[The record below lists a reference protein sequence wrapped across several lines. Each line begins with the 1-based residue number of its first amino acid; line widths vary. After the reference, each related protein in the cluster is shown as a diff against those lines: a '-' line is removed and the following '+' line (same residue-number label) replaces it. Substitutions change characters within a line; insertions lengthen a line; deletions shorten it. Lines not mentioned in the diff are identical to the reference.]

1 VARMIVRVRGP
12 VKRELRKLRQ
22 KTTDKGLAARCQIVL
37 LWGEG
42 KTWFD
47 VAEAVGCS
55 LSWVGRVI
63 RRFRDHGIAGLHDRR
78 EDNGQAKLDER
89 YLALL
94 YETVDKQPPDFGYP
108 RPTWTQELLAKVMEQ
123 LTGVKVHP
131 GTMSRALQ
139 RIGARLGR
147 PKPVVGCPWSNSA
160 KGRRLAAIR
169 RAMDGISLGEV
180 AVHLD
185 EVDIHLNPK
194 IGPDWMNRGQQK
206 EVMTPGQNVKR
217 YVCGALDRATGCI
230 EYVAG
235 DRKNG
240 LLFLA
245 TLDRLLKVHPH
256 AARIHVVLDNFKIH
270 SSKQVQAWMKQN
282 GQRIRLH
289 FLPPYCPDHNKIERK
304 WRDLHAAVTRN
315 HRCKTIEEL
324 MTEVE
329 RWLKQ
334 RNREARQQRRQLRKL
349 AA

>member
-1 VARMIVRVRGP
+1 MARMVVRVRGP

-22 KTTDKGLAARCQIVL
+22 KTSDKGLAARCQIIL

-42 KTWFD
+42 EFWFNI
-47 VAEAVGCS
+47 AKAVGCS
-55 LSWVGRVI
+55 LSWVGRMI

-78 EDNGQAKLDER
+78 EDNGQSKLDEQ
-89 YLALL
+89 YLATL
-94 YETVDKQPPDFGYP
+94 YEIVDSQPPDFGYP

-131 GTMSRALQ
+131 GTMSRALKM
-139 RIGARLGR
+139 IGARLGQ
-147 PKPVVGCPWSNSA
+147 PKPVVGCPWSKVA
-160 KGRRLAAIR
+160 KGRRLAVIR
-169 RAMDGISLGEV
+169 RAIEGITFGEV
-180 AVHLD
+180 AVYLD

-194 IGPDWMNRGQQK
+194 MGPDWMNRGKQK
-206 EVMTPGQNVKR
+206 QVMTPGQNVKR
-217 YVCGALDRATGCI
+217 YLCGALDIATGHI
-230 EYVAG
+230 EHVAA

-245 TLDRLLKVHPH
+245 ALERLLKVYPQ
-256 AARIHVVLDNFKIH
+256 ARTIHIVLDNFKIH
-270 SSKQVQAWMKQN
+270 TSKQVQAWMRQH

-315 HRCKTIEEL
+315 HRCRTIEEL
-324 MTEVE
+324 MANVE
-329 RWLKQ
+329 RWLKE
-334 RNREARQQRRQLRKL
+334 RNKEVRRQCKKQ